1 MMFLLSPAAPAFPDV
16 NGILLYLASL
26 HAVAGLVVA
35 FIPAVA
41 CVPAV
46 VGGHVL
52 VFILADTF

>member
-1 MMFLLSPAAPAFPDV
+1 MMFLLSPAAPAIHNG

-26 HAVAGLVVA
+26 HAVAGLVVVN
-35 FIPAVA
+35 PAVA

-52 VFILADTF
+52 AFILNC